1 MTEQIETSRAE
12 ATVFVAAAEASEPRS
27 GPDVLVLVSL
37 TTALLA
43 TSFSAI
49 FIRIGE
55 IDLGPNGTV
64 FNRFLIFFLAFGA
77 GRLLA
82 RPPEEAE
89 LPGANPDDLKATG
102 APLDWRSAGLLFSVG
117 LVSSISLV
125 LWAFSLTQTTVAK
138 SILLNNFTPVF
149 TTLGG
154 WLFFGKRFDRR
165 FLAGMCVALIG
176 VLTIAYEDLSLAHD
190 GSWYGDLL
198 ALLSAVFLGS
208 YYLLVEQLRD
218 RLEATTIL
226 LWRCGVGCAL
236 LMPIIFWQEDAHF
249 FAHSWLGWMAAIGLG
264 LICEGMGQRL
274 LAACLDRLSSG
285 FVSLFLLLEP
295 LIGALLAWSFF
306 GERLSRGDGIA
317 FAVVLCG
324 IFIAQTSQ
332 SAAKAVGD

>member
-1 MTEQIETSRAE
+1 MTEQIKASRIEGTLLSLLERAIVPRTS
-12 ATVFVAAAEASEPRS
+12 
-27 GPDVLVLVSL
+27 PDVLVLVSL

-49 FIRIGE
+49 FIRVSE
-55 IDLGPNGTV
+55 VDLGPNGTV

-77 GRLLA
+77 GRLFSQRSASVASTADANCL
-82 RPPEEAE
+82 EAE
-89 LPGANPDDLKATG
+89 NPLG
-102 APLDWRSAGLLFSVG
+102 WREWGLLFAVG
-117 LVSSISLV
+117 LVSTCSLV
-125 LWAFSLTQTTVAK
+125 LWACSLAQTTVAK

-154 WLFFGKRFDRR
+154 WFFFGKRFDRR
-165 FLAGMCVALIG
+165 FLIGMCVAIVG
-176 VLTIAYEDLSLAHD
+176 VLTIAYEDFSLAHV
-190 GSWYGDLL
+190 GSWHGDLL

-226 LWRCGVGCAL
+226 LWRCGVGCL
-236 LMPIIFWQEDAHF
+236 LLVPVICWQEGGQF

-295 LIGALLAWSFF
+295 LIGALLAWTFF
-306 GERLSRGDGIA
+306 GERLSRSDGIA
-317 FAVVLCG
+317 FAIVLYG
-324 IFIAQTSQ
+324 IYIAQTST

>member
-1 MTEQIETSRAE
+1 MTEQIEASRVE
-12 ATVFVAAAEASEPRS
+12 AALLSPPEGAIAPRVT
-27 GPDVLVLVSL
+27 PDVLVLVSL

-49 FIRIGE
+49 FIRVSE
-55 IDLGPNGTV
+55 VDLGPNGTV

-77 GRLLA
+77 GRLLSRRAEVVDATEIA
-82 RPPEEAE
+82 RERLETKQAYGWRE
-89 LPGANPDDLKATG
+89 L
-102 APLDWRSAGLLFSVG
+102 SLLFSVG

-125 LWAFSLTQTTVAK
+125 LWAFSLAETTVAK

-154 WLFFGKRFDRR
+154 WFFFGKRFDRR
-165 FLAGMCVALIG
+165 FLIGMCVAIVG
-176 VLTIAYEDLSLAHD
+176 VLTIAYEDLSLAH
-190 GSWYGDLL
+190 GGHWYGDLL

-226 LWRCGVGCAL
+226 LWRCGVGCL
-236 LMPIIFWQEDAHF
+236 LLIPIVCWQEGGQF

-274 LAACLDRLSSG
+274 LAACLDRLSAG

-295 LIGALLAWSFF
+295 LIGALLAWTIF
-306 GERLSRGDGIA
+306 GERLSGGDGIA
-317 FAVVLCG
+317 FAIVLYG
-324 IFIAQTSQ
+324 IYIAQTSS

>member
-1 MTEQIETSRAE
+1 MTEQIKVSRVEIESTIFPTPQGAI
-12 ATVFVAAAEASEPRS
+12 AQPAA
-27 GPDVLVLVSL
+27 PDALVLVSL

-49 FIRIGE
+49 FIRVSE
-55 IDLGPNGTV
+55 VDLGPNGTI

-77 GRLLA
+77 GRLLSPRSETDTVA
-82 RPPEEAE
+82 VAE
-89 LPGANPDDLKATG
+89 SGADRASS
-102 APLDWRSAGLLFSVG
+102 WRRWGLLFSVG
-117 LVSSISLV
+117 LVSTISLV
-125 LWAFSLTQTTVAK
+125 LWAFSLAQTTVAK

-154 WLFFGKRFDRR
+154 WFFFGKRFDRR
-165 FLAGMCVALIG
+165 FLIGMCVAIVG
-176 VLTIAYEDLSLAHD
+176 VLTIAYEDFSLAH
-190 GSWYGDLL
+190 GGHWTGDLL

-226 LWRCGVGCAL
+226 LWRCGVGCL
-236 LMPIIFWQEDAHF
+236 LLIPIVCWQEGAQF
-249 FAHSWLGWMAAIGLG
+249 FAQSWLGWMAAIGLG

-274 LAACLDRLSSG
+274 LAACLDRLSAG

-295 LIGALLAWSFF
+295 LIGALLAWTFF
-306 GERLSRGDGIA
+306 GERLSGGDGIA
-317 FAVVLCG
+317 FAIVLYG
-324 IFIAQTSQ
+324 IYIAQTSS